1 MTKTCLNCD
10 RINSCLEFTTV
21 VNCSF
26 WLPDTRAEIFLL
38 REENNEL
45 RKRVER
51 LEPIVNVVKR
61 VPQIKR
67 LIIELCPFSDLDCIT
82 KELEYKE

>member
-10 RINSCLEFTTV
+10 RTDSCLEFTA

-26 WLPDTRAEIFLL
+26 WLPDTRAKIFLL

-61 VPQIKR
+61 VPQIK
-67 LIIELCPFSDLDCIT
+67 T
-82 KELEYKE
+82 KELGYKE